1 MKISEQIFPRVVV
14 LICTTNKEGKP
25 NVMTAS
31 FLMPISFEPKILAI
45 SISPKRYSF
54 ENLKEVPEFT
64 LNVLTKEMKE
74 IAEIC
79 GSFSGRKVDKFK
91 MAKLKI
97 EKSKKVLPPVIKN
110 CPISLECKILEMKE
124 FGDHFLIVGEVLEEW
139 IRKEKIAPLL
149 HKTGGIF
156 MIGKNY
162 TPKFKG
168 QKFKKHGTKENSN

>member
-14 LICTTNKEGKP
+14 LICTSNKEGKP

-31 FLMPISFEPKILAI
+31 FLMPISFEPKILAV
-45 SISPKRYSF
+45 SVSPKRYSF

-79 GSFSGRKVDKFK
+79 GSFSGRKFDKFK
-91 MAKLKI
+91 MAKLEI
-97 EKSKKVLPPVIKN
+97 EKSKKVLPPVIKD
-110 CPISLECKILEMKE
+110 CPISLECKVLEMKE

-139 IRKEKIAPLL
+139 IRKEKFDPLL
-149 HKTGGIF
+149 QKTGEIY
-156 MIGKNY
+156 MVAKNL
-162 TPKFKG
+162 K
-168 QKFKKHGTKENSN
+168 

>member
-1 MKISEQIFPRVVV
+1 MKISEQIFPRVVA
-14 LICTTNKEGKP
+14 LICTSNKEGKP
-25 NVMTAS
+25 NAMAAS

-54 ENLKEVPEFT
+54 ENLKEIPEFT

-79 GSFSGRKVDKFK
+79 GSFSGKKFDKFK
-91 MAKLKI
+91 MAKLET

-110 CPISLECKILEMKE
+110 CPISLECKVLEMKE

-139 IRKEKIAPLL
+139 IRKEKFDPLL
-149 HKTGGIF
+149 HKTGEIY
-156 MIGKNY
+156 MVAKNL
-162 TPKFKG
+162 K
-168 QKFKKHGTKENSN
+168 